1 MEYKQSN
8 YSMGSRIKKT
18 STFNRFLVILILS
31 LFCWYP
37 ALAQNSQSAID
48 TAASRGDRYA
58 GAPWATRSPVLAQ
71 HGMAATEQPFAS
83 LAAVEI
89 LKKGGSAV
97 DAAIAANAVL
107 GLMQPVL
114 NGIGGDCFAIVYD
127 PKTHKLYGYNG
138 SGWSPKGR
146 DLEKMQAEVKA
157 AYKKAGIEN
166 NGTIPLYG
174 SLPVTVPGVVDAWFA
189 LHKRF
194 GKLPMSEDL
203 APAIRYAK
211 EGFPV
216 TEIVASYWKGNWRAF
231 QHNSG
236 LIEEFDNAKET
247 YLIDGH
253 TPQQGEVFHNPDLA
267 NTLSMIA
274 KGGRDAFY
282 KGKIA
287 HTMADYFKRIGGDL
301 RYSDFANFHGEWVQ
315 PQSVN
320 YRGYDVYEL
329 PPNGQGFSALEM
341 LNLLKGFDLKKM
353 GVGSADALTA
363 GIEAKRLAF
372 EDLSKYYADPKFYD
386 VPMKGL
392 LSEKYAD
399 QRRKLIH
406 LNHANK
412 NIGPGNPRLYNG
424 DTTDFETADSTG
436 MMVSMIQSNYAGMG
450 SGLVADGLGFMFQD
464 RGALYSL
471 HADAAN
477 VYKPRKRP
485 FHTIIPGFVMKD
497 GKPWLAFGVMG
508 GSMQPQGHVQVL
520 SNMID
525 FGMNV
530 QEAGDAARWRHTGSP
545 TPTGLPGNGVG
556 TVLLESG
563 FNKDI
568 KGKLEKRGYNVKFVK
583 PGTGAFG
590 GYEAIMYD
598 AKNNVYWGGS
608 EMRKDGEVIGY

>member
-1 MEYKQSN
+1 MIDSKYLRMRLARS
-8 YSMGSRIKKT
+8 GSLLKLC
-18 STFNRFLVILILS
+18 SACSLAILCAS
-31 LFCWYP
+31 LIGIP
-37 ALAQNSQSAID
+37 NANAGI
-48 TAASRGDRYA
+48 SRGDRYA
-58 GAPWATRSPVLAQ
+58 GAPWASRSPVLAQ
-71 HGMAATEQPFAS
+71 HGMAATEQPLAS

-114 NGIGGDCFAIVYD
+114 NGIGGDAFAIVYD

-138 SGWSPKGR
+138 SGWSPKDR
-146 DLEKMQAEVKA
+146 DLKKMRAEVAA
-157 AYKKAGIEN
+157 AYKKAGMKN
-166 NGTIPLYG
+166 PGVIPLFG

-203 APAIRYAK
+203 APAIHYAK
-211 EGFPV
+211 VGFPV
-216 TEIVASYWKGNWRAF
+216 TEIVSKYWKGNWKAF
-231 QHNSG
+231 QKNRG
-236 LIEEFDNAKET
+236 LINEFANAKKL
-247 YLIDGH
+247 YLINGH
-253 TPQQGEVFHNPDLA
+253 TPYQGEVFHNPDLA
-267 NTLSMIA
+267 HTLTMIA
-274 KGGRDAFY
+274 EHGRDAFY

-287 HTMADYFKRIGGDL
+287 HVMADYFKRIGGDL
-301 RYSDFANFHGEWVQ
+301 RYSDFADFHGQWVT
-315 PQSVN
+315 PRSID

-341 LNLLKGFDLKKM
+341 LNILKGFNLKKM
-353 GVGSADALTA
+353 GVGTADTLTA
-363 GIEAKRLAF
+363 EIEAKRLAF
-372 EDLSKYYADPKFYD
+372 ADLAKYYADPRFYN

-392 LSEKYAD
+392 LSDKYAAA
-399 QRRKLIH
+399 RRKLINLH
-406 LNHANK
+406 HANP
-412 NIGPGNPRLYNG
+412 NIGPGDPRLYNG
-424 DTTDFETADSTG
+424 DTTDFETADSSG

-450 SGLVADGLGFMFQD
+450 SGLVAPGLGFMFQD

-471 HADAAN
+471 HGGAAN
-477 VYKPRKRP
+477 VYAPRKRP
-485 FHTIIPGFVMKD
+485 FHTIIPGFVMHN

-520 SNMID
+520 TNMID

-530 QEAGDAARWRHTGSP
+530 QEAGDAARWRHVGSA
-545 TPTGLPGNGVG
+545 TPTGLPAKGIG

-563 FNKDI
+563 FDKDI
-568 KGKLEKRGYNVKFVK
+568 KAELEKRGYKVEWVK
-583 PGTGAFG
+583 PGTGSFG

-598 AKNNVYWGGS
+598 AKDHVYWGAS